1 MKLNDERCYR
11 ALRARDARFDGRF
24 FVAVRTTG
32 IYCRPVC
39 PAPAARRENVSFY
52 GNAAAAEEAGYRP
65 CRRCRP
71 ETAPGSPPWAGTAAS
86 VERALRLIDE
96 GLLDEHG
103 VDALAARLGLG
114 DRHLRRLFLQHV
126 GATPLSVARTRRA
139 HFARRLIDQTRLPLT
154 QVAFASGFRSVRQFN
169 DLLKATFGAA
179 PRELRRAA
187 RGPAAE
193 AAGLELRLP
202 ARPPYDPAVVL
213 AFLAPRATPGLEQV
227 EGPLYRRL
235 IPLPDGP
242 ARVEIEAGERGL
254 ALRVSRASG
263 SGLMA
268 LVAGARRL
276 FDLDADGPAI
286 HAHLRRDPALA
297 ARLPRP
303 AALRLPGTLSPWEL
317 AVKAVLGQQVSVA
330 AARTFAARLVE
341 RLGEPVAGHE
351 PLVRLFPT
359 AAAVA
364 ESDLD
369 GLGLT
374 LGRAATLRALAR
386 AVADGQLQLE
396 PGAPSDETQAA
407 LCAIPGIGPWTAAYV
422 ALRALGDPDAFPA
435 ADLGLRR
442 ALAEGGALPP
452 LAEVERRAE
461 AWRPWRGY
469 AVFALWNSLAG
480 MPARPRKRMTR

>member
-1 MKLNDERCYR
+1 MKLNDDRCYR

-169 DLLKATFGAA
+169 ELLKATFGAA

-187 RGPAAE
+187 RGPAPE
-193 AAGLELRLP
+193 TAGLELRLP

-213 AFLAPRATPGLEQV
+213 AFLAPRATPGLEQAD
-227 EGPLYRRL
+227 GLLYRRL
-235 IPLPDGP
+235 VRLPDGP

-276 FDLDADGPAI
+276 FDLDADGPAV

-297 ARLPRP
+297 AHLPRP

-317 AVKAVLGQQVSVA
+317 VVKAVLGQQVSVA

-351 PLVRLFPT
+351 PLVRLFPEPAT
-359 AAAVA
+359 VA

-374 LGRAATLRALAR
+374 KARAATLRALAR
-386 AVADGQLQLE
+386 AVADGHVRLE
-396 PGAPSDETQAA
+396 PGAPSDETRAA

-452 LAEVERRAE
+452 PAEVERRAE

-480 MPARPRKRMTR
+480 APARPRKG

>member
-1 MKLNDERCYR
+1 MRLDDERCYR

-52 GNAAAAEEAGYRP
+52 GNAAAAEEAGFRP

-71 ETAPGSPPWAGTAAS
+71 ETAPGSPPWAGTASS

-96 GLLDEHG
+96 GLLDEQG

-169 DLLKATFGAA
+169 DVLKATFGAA
-179 PRELRRAA
+179 PRDLRRAA
-187 RGPAAE
+187 HPAA

-202 ARPPYDPAVVL
+202 ARPPYDPSLVL
-213 AFLAPRATPGLEQV
+213 AFLVPRVTPGLESLD
-227 EGPLYRRL
+227 GARYRRL
-235 IPLPDGP
+235 LRLGDSP
-242 ARVEIEAGERGL
+242 AVVEVEAGERGL
-254 ALRVSRASG
+254 ALRVSRPDGA
-263 SGLMA
+263 GLMG
-268 LVAGARRL
+268 LVASARRL
-276 FDLDADGPAI
+276 FDLDADAPSI

-297 ARLPRP
+297 PLLPRP
-303 AALRLPGTLSPWEL
+303 GALRLPGTLSPWEL

-330 AARTFAARLVE
+330 AARTFTARLVE
-341 RLGEPVAGHE
+341 RLGQSVPGDGTLA
-351 PLVRLFPT
+351 RLFPDPQ
-359 AAAVA
+359 AVA
-364 ESDLD
+364 EADLSA
-369 GLGLT
+369 LGLT
-374 LGRAATLRALAR
+374 TARAATLAALAR
-386 AVADGQLQLE
+386 SVADGALRLA
-396 PGAPSDETQAA
+396 PGTPHDEARAA
-407 LCAIPGIGPWTAAYV
+407 LLALRGVGPWTAEYV
-422 ALRALGDPDAFPA
+422 CLRALGDPDAFPA
-435 ADLGLRR
+435 SDLGLRQ
-442 ALAEGGALPP
+442 ALAQGGPLPSA
-452 LAEVERRAE
+452 AEVERRAE

-469 AVFALWNSLAG
+469 AVLALWNSLG
-480 MPARPRKRMTR
+480 DPARAKQRKKPR